1 MKMKSFFHLLAGL
14 PVLALGL
21 LPGAV
26 AAADNKAGAA
36 APTEMT
42 QSVFVIPAT
51 PQEGR
56 NPFFPNS
63 TMGMVV
69 MRPRQTNQTETLSF
83 VLNGITSPPRST
95 AIINGRT
102 FEIGEEAEV
111 KLASGTRVLVKCEEI
126 TTDSATISVNRER
139 RVLRL
144 RAGL

>member
-1 MKMKSFFHLLAGL
+1 MKQNTLFHLLAGL
-14 PVLALGL
+14 AVVTLALR
-21 LPGAV
+21 PGAA
-26 AAADNKAGAA
+26 AAADNKTPATPSA
-36 APTEMT
+36 EIT
-42 QSVFVIPAT
+42 QSVFTIPTTA
-51 PQEGR
+51 QEGR

-63 TMGMVV
+63 TMGVVV

-83 VLNGITSPPRST
+83 TLNGITSPPRST

-126 TTDSATISVNRER
+126 TTDSATITVNRER